1 MIFKKI
7 KNLNYLLIF
16 ILILISFI
24 GAAGLYSAADG
35 SYQPWASK
43 HLIRFYAF
51 LLLAIFISL
60 IDIRLIYKYT
70 YLLFIISLFLLIS
83 VEIIG
88 VLGKG
93 ATRWIRIFGFN
104 IQPSELVKIT
114 IILSLAKFYN
124 DLKFENIKKISY
136 LFFPFLILV
145 TPFIFVVIQP
155 DLGTSLSILIL
166 GAFILFLAGIRL
178 WKFLFG
184 FIMTIISIPI
194 ILQFIKPYQKDRIV
208 SFLNPESDPLGRGYQ
223 LIQSKIALGSGGATG
238 KGFLQGTQ
246 SYLEYLP
253 EKQTDFIFTLIGEEF
268 GFIGTI
274 FIIFL
279 FIILIAVCYFISI
292 KCFNIFGR
300 IIALGVAS
308 NIFIYVFMNIAMVSG
323 LMPVVGIPLPL
334 ISYGGSVMLSIMISI
349 GLVLNVEL
357 NYNLKKLNNA

>member
-1 MIFKKI
+1 MIFQKL

-16 ILILISFI
+16 LLILLSFI

-35 SYQPWASK
+35 SYQPWATK
-43 HLIRFYAF
+43 HLIRFYVF
-51 LLLAIFISL
+51 LLMAMVISI
-60 IDIRLIYKYT
+60 IDIKLIYKYS
-70 YLLFIISLFLLIS
+70 YVLFIISLLLLIS

-93 ATRWIRIFGFN
+93 ATRWIRIFGLS

-124 DLKFENIKKISY
+124 DIKFENIKKISY
-136 LFFPFLILV
+136 LFFPFLILII
-145 TPFIFVVIQP
+145 PFIFVVIQP
-155 DLGTSLSILIL
+155 DLGTSLSIIL
-166 GAFILFLAGIRL
+166 LGIFILFFAGIRI
-178 WKFLFG
+178 WKFILG
-184 FIMTIISIPI
+184 LIVTVISIPI
-194 ILQFIKPYQKDRIV
+194 VLQFIKPYQRDRII
-208 SFLNPESDPLGRGYQ
+208 SFLNPEFDPLGQGYQ

-268 GFIGTI
+268 GFLGTI
-274 FIIFL
+274 FIIAL
-279 FIILIAVCYFISI
+279 FILLIAVCYFISI
-292 KCFNIFGR
+292 KSFHSFGK
-300 IIALGVAS
+300 ILALGVAS

-334 ISYGGSVMLSIMISI
+334 ISYGGSVMLSIMISM
-349 GLVLNVEL
+349 GLVLNVDL

>member
-1 MIFKKI
+1 MIIEKI

-16 ILILISFI
+16 LLILLSFI
-24 GAAGLYSAADG
+24 GAAGLYSAAEG
-35 SYQPWASK
+35 SYQPWTSR
-43 HLIRFYAF
+43 HLIRFYIF
-51 LLLAIFISL
+51 LIMAVIISV
-60 IDIRLIYKYT
+60 IDIKIIYKYS
-70 YLLFIISLFLLIS
+70 YLLFILSLVLLIS

-93 ATRWIRIFGFN
+93 ATRWIKIFGFS
-104 IQPSELVKIT
+104 IQPSELVKVT
-114 IILSLAKFYN
+114 IILALAKFYH
-124 DLKFENIKKISY
+124 DLKFENIKKISF
-136 LFFPFLILV
+136 LFFPFLIL
-145 TPFIFVVIQP
+145 TIPFIFVVIQP

-166 GAFILFLAGIRL
+166 GIFILFLAGIRL
-178 WKFLFG
+178 WKFLLG
-184 FIMTIISIPI
+184 FTVIIISIP
-194 ILQFIKPYQKDRIV
+194 LFLRFIKPYQRDRVI
-208 SFLNPESDPLGRGYQ
+208 SFLDPESDPLGKGYQ
-223 LIQSKIALGSGGATG
+223 LIQSKIALGSGGGTG

-268 GFIGTI
+268 GFLGTI

-279 FIILIAVCYFISI
+279 FILLIGVCYFISI
-292 KCFNIFGR
+292 KCFHVFGR

-357 NYNLKKLNNA
+357 NYNLKKFNNA

>member
-1 MIFKKI
+1 MIIEKI

-16 ILILISFI
+16 LLILLSFI
-24 GAAGLYSAADG
+24 GAAGLYSAAEG
-35 SYQPWASK
+35 SYQPWTSR
-43 HLIRFYAF
+43 HLIRFYIF
-51 LLLAIFISL
+51 LIMAVIISV
-60 IDIRLIYKYT
+60 IDIKIIYKYS
-70 YLLFIISLFLLIS
+70 YLLFILSLVLLIS

-88 VLGKG
+88 VLGNG
-93 ATRWIRIFGFN
+93 ATRWIKIFGFS
-104 IQPSELVKIT
+104 IQPSELVKVT
-114 IILSLAKFYN
+114 IILALAKFYH
-124 DLKFENIKKISY
+124 DLKFENIKKISF
-136 LFFPFLILV
+136 LFFPFLIL
-145 TPFIFVVIQP
+145 TIPFIFVVIQP

-166 GAFILFLAGIRL
+166 GVFILFLAGIRL
-178 WKFLFG
+178 WKFLLG
-184 FIMTIISIPI
+184 FTVIIISIP
-194 ILQFIKPYQKDRIV
+194 LFLRFIKPYQRDRVI
-208 SFLNPESDPLGRGYQ
+208 SFLDPESDPLGQGYQ
-223 LIQSKIALGSGGATG
+223 LIQSKIALGSGGGTG

-268 GFIGTI
+268 GFLGTI

-279 FIILIAVCYFISI
+279 FILLIGVCYFISI
-292 KCFNIFGR
+292 KCFHVFGR

-357 NYNLKKLNNA
+357 NYNLKKINNA

>member
-1 MIFKKI
+1 MIFEKI

-16 ILILISFI
+16 LLILISFI

-43 HLIRFYAF
+43 HLVRFYIF
-51 LLLAIFISL
+51 LLMAIVISM
-60 IDIRLIYKYT
+60 IDVKLIYKYS
-70 YLLFIISLFLLIS
+70 YLLFILSLLLLIS

-93 ATRWIRIFGFN
+93 ATRWIKFFGFS
-104 IQPSELVKIT
+104 IQPSEFVKIT
-114 IILSLAKFYN
+114 IILSLAKFYH
-124 DLKFENIKKISY
+124 DIKFENIKKISY
-136 LFFPFLILV
+136 LFFPFLILGI
-145 TPFIFVVIQP
+145 PFIFVVIQP
-155 DLGTSLSILIL
+155 DLGTSLSILML
-166 GAFILFLAGIRL
+166 GVFILFLAGIRL
-178 WKFLFG
+178 WKFILG
-184 FIMTIISIPI
+184 FLVAVISIPVF
-194 ILQFIKPYQKDRIV
+194 LQYIKPYQRDRII
-208 SFLNPESDPLGRGYQ
+208 SFLNPESDPLGQGYQ

-253 EKQTDFIFTLIGEEF
+253 EKQTDFIFTLMGEEF
-268 GFIGTI
+268 GFLGTI

-279 FIILIAVCYFISI
+279 FILLIAVCYFISL
-292 KCFNIFGR
+292 KCFHTFGR
-300 IIALGVAS
+300 ILALGVAS
-308 NIFIYVFMNIAMVSG
+308 NIFIYVFLNIAMVSG

>member
-1 MIFKKI
+1 MIIEKI

-16 ILILISFI
+16 LLILLSFI
-24 GAAGLYSAADG
+24 GAAGLYSAAEG
-35 SYQPWASK
+35 SYQPWTLR
-43 HLIRFYAF
+43 HLIRFYIF
-51 LLLAIFISL
+51 LIMAVIISV
-60 IDIRLIYKYT
+60 IDIKIIYKYS
-70 YLLFIISLFLLIS
+70 YLLFILSLVLLIS

-93 ATRWIRIFGFN
+93 ATRWIKIFGFS
-104 IQPSELVKIT
+104 IQPSELVKVT
-114 IILSLAKFYN
+114 IILALAKFYH
-124 DLKFENIKKISY
+124 DLKFENIKKISF
-136 LFFPFLILV
+136 LFFPFLIL
-145 TPFIFVVIQP
+145 TIPFIFVVIQP

-166 GAFILFLAGIRL
+166 GVFILFLAGIRL
-178 WKFLFG
+178 WKFLLG
-184 FIMTIISIPI
+184 FTVIIISIP
-194 ILQFIKPYQKDRIV
+194 LFLRFIKPYQRDRVI
-208 SFLNPESDPLGRGYQ
+208 SFLDPESDPLGQGYQ
-223 LIQSKIALGSGGATG
+223 LIQSKIALGSGGGTG

-268 GFIGTI
+268 GFLGTI

-279 FIILIAVCYFISI
+279 FILLIGVCYFISI
-292 KCFNIFGR
+292 KCFHVFGR

-357 NYNLKKLNNA
+357 NYNLKKFNNA